1 MIEQRES
8 GEGGA
13 VKPVNEE
20 KKELRLEFC
29 ERCAIIC
36 DAACTAE
43 EERDRTFQNM
53 LRYGGFRPL

>member
-1 MIEQRES
+1 M
-8 GEGGA
+8 
-13 VKPVNEE
+13 KPVNEE